1 MKPDAQG
8 SSRELNGAGSFHWA
22 FWRDDRLL
30 GISTLYF
37 YSVLCMILCTLLVI
51 PLAEESRQV
60 QKGPG
65 VHERKGQKISDPV
78 YSALIALVQRISCIY
93 RQEKREKRSNNKWP
107 RDWD

>member
-1 MKPDAQG
+1 MLGVFIGRFGGMIDY
-8 SSRELNGAGSFHWA
+8 SVF
-22 FWRDDRLL
+22 LL
-30 GISTLYF
+30 CISTLYF
-37 YSVLCMILCTLLVI
+37 YSVLCMMLVI
-51 PLAEESRQV
+51 LLAEESRQV
-60 QKGPG
+60 KKGPG